1 MNQLLL
7 PSFRLKRHL
16 WPALATFA
24 SVIGASFAYLLTA
37 SPIYETSARLI
48 LDERRVSVSE
58 LGRTL
63 SEVPNSVPGG
73 PSPIATQAELVKSQQ
88 VLRRAIDQ
96 VFSQGNGES
105 LNSAPNGA
113 PTVEKLSKDL
123 RVKIIPATNILELIY
138 KNQNPE
144 LAKKVL
150 NAITEA
156 MVEEDA
162 RSIRL
167 EASSVRKF
175 LETKV
180 PEEQAKLEQA
190 EVSESQ
196 YRRASG
202 IISPVPQTESLV
214 NGLANVEDQERT
226 LIAQIREARTRGNLL
241 QRVTGV
247 NALTNAYSTIR
258 VGQDEELKKLRSSL
272 LDAEASVIDKRARLG
287 DKHPD
292 LLAAVEQRDATRA
305 LYAQQLARIIPSNR
319 GTRSSGVSDQIS
331 ADLIS
336 KFITGEVERNALES
350 RLLAVQT
357 ERSKLRAR
365 ISQFPITQQP
375 LAALVR
381 QREEA
386 ESSLKLL
393 QGKLEEARIA
403 EAQLVGNVRIID
415 RAETPSSPAA
425 PKPSMVLVV
434 AVFAGALLAAGV
446 VLLLELLDDTIRD
459 EADVEALLKLPV
471 LGVLPKLPALDLTF
485 DHLDWFLN
493 NPTLVEPYRRLL
505 KTLESRGNEKPKAI
519 LISSATVGEG
529 KSNVTACLAAV
540 AAMLSRQTLIVDA
553 DLRQPLQHK
562 FFNLPSSPGLSEVIE
577 GNSELKDALQATNV
591 KKLGILP
598 HGQLPARPSALLESP
613 VMSDILKDIASSYD
627 LVMVDTSPISAYAD
641 AITLSRYTDGILL
654 IVHPN
659 ITPKVPLLRA
669 VAELRGNG
677 ASILG
682 VVINETPDPKD
693 SYSSFGGQSQPPV
706 RTFRS
711 AISSQESAAGTSK
724 VSLGELAK
732 YFRQT

>member
-1 MNQLLL
+1 
-7 PSFRLKRHL
+7 
-16 WPALATFA
+16 
-24 SVIGASFAYLLTA
+24 
-37 SPIYETSARLI
+37 
-48 LDERRVSVSE
+48 
-58 LGRTL
+58 
-63 SEVPNSVPGG
+63 
-73 PSPIATQAELVKSQQ
+73 
-88 VLRRAIDQ
+88 
-96 VFSQGNGES
+96 
-105 LNSAPNGA
+105 
-113 PTVEKLSKDL
+113 
-123 RVKIIPATNILELIY
+123 
-138 KNQNPE
+138 
-144 LAKKVL
+144 
-150 NAITEA
+150 
-156 MVEEDA
+156 
-162 RSIRL
+162 
-167 EASSVRKF
+167 VRKF

-190 EVSESQ
+190 EVAESQ

-202 IISPVPQTESLV
+202 IISPTPQTESLV
-214 NGLANVEDQERT
+214 SGLATVEDQERT
-226 LIAQIREARTRGNLL
+226 LVAQIREARTRGNLL

-247 NALTNAYSTIR
+247 SALTNAYSAIR

-272 LDAEASVIDKRARLG
+272 LDAEASVIDKRSRLG

-292 LLAAVEQRDATRA
+292 LLAAVEQRDATRS
-305 LYAQQLARIIPSNR
+305 LYARQLARIIPINQ
-319 GTRSSGVSDQIS
+319 GANNSGISDQIS

-350 RLLAVQT
+350 RLQAVQA

-365 ISQFPITQQP
+365 IAQFPITQQP

-386 ESSLKLL
+386 ENSLKLL

-415 RAETPSSPAA
+415 RAEIPSSPAA

-505 KTLESRGNEKPKAI
+505 KTLESRGSEKPKVI
-519 LISSATVGEG
+519 LISSATIGEG

-540 AAMLSRQTLIVDA
+540 AAILSRPTLIVDA

-562 FFNLPSSPGLSEVIE
+562 FFNLPPSPGLAEVI
-577 GNSELKDALQATNV
+577 GGTSGLRDAVQPTNV
-591 KKLGILP
+591 EKLSVLP
-598 HGQLPARPSALLESP
+598 HGQLPDRPSALLESP
-613 VMSDILKDIASSYD
+613 SMSDVLKNAAANYD
-627 LVMVDTSPISAYAD
+627 LVMLDTSPISAFAD

-654 IVHPN
+654 VVHPN
-659 ITPKVPLLRA
+659 VTPKSPLLRA
-669 VAELRGNG
+669 VAELRESG

-682 VVINETPDPKD
+682 VVVNETQDPKD
-693 SYSSFGGQSQPPV
+693 NYSSFIEQSQSPV

-711 AISSQESAAGTSK
+711 PLAQEEST
-724 VSLGELAK
+724 V
-732 YFRQT
+732 

>member
-1 MNQLLL
+1 MNKLSL

-37 SPIYETSARLI
+37 SPIYETTARLI

-88 VLRRAIDQ
+88 VLRRALDQ
-96 VFSQGNGES
+96 VFGQGGGDS
-105 LNSAPNGA
+105 LRTA
-113 PTVEKLSKDL
+113 PTAEKLSKDL
-123 RVKIIPATNILELIY
+123 RVKIIPATNILELSY

-144 LAKKVL
+144 VAKKLL
-150 NAITEA
+150 NAITDA

-190 EVSESQ
+190 EVAESQ

-202 IISPVPQTESLV
+202 IISPTPQTESLV
-214 NGLANVEDQERT
+214 SGLATVEDQERT
-226 LIAQIREARTRGNLL
+226 LVAQIREARTRGNLL

-247 NALTNAYSTIR
+247 NALTNAYSVIR

-272 LDAEASVIDKRARLG
+272 LDAEASVIDKRSRLG

-292 LLAAVEQRDATRA
+292 LLAAVEQRDATRS
-305 LYAQQLARIIPSNR
+305 LYARQLARIIPVNQ
-319 GTRSSGVSDQIS
+319 GANNSGASDQIS

-350 RLLAVQT
+350 RLQAVQA

-365 ISQFPITQQP
+365 IAQFPIAQQP

-386 ESSLKLL
+386 ENSLKLL

-415 RAETPSSPAA
+415 RAEIPSSPAA

-505 KTLESRGNEKPKAI
+505 KTLESRGSEKPRVI
-519 LISSATVGEG
+519 LISSATIGEG

-540 AAMLSRQTLIVDA
+540 AAILSRPTLIVDA

-562 FFNLPSSPGLSEVIE
+562 FFNLPPSPGLAEVIR
-577 GNSELKDALQATNV
+577 GSSGLRDAVQSTNV
-591 KKLGILP
+591 EKLSVLP
-598 HGQLPARPSALLESP
+598 HGQLPDQPSALLESP
-613 VMSDILKDIASSYD
+613 SMSDVLKSAASHYD
-627 LVMVDTSPISAYAD
+627 LVMLDTSPISAFAD

-654 IVHPN
+654 VVHPN
-659 ITPKVPLLRA
+659 VTPKSPLLRA
-669 VAELRGNG
+669 VAELRENG

-682 VVINETPDPKD
+682 VVINETQDPKD
-693 SYSSFGGQSQPPV
+693 NYSSFIEQSQSPV
-706 RTFRS
+706 KTFRS
-711 AISSQESAAGTSK
+711 PLAQEESA
-724 VSLGELAK
+724 V
-732 YFRQT
+732 

>member
-1 MNQLLL
+1 MNKLSL

-37 SPIYETSARLI
+37 SPIYETTARLI

-88 VLRRAIDQ
+88 VLRRALDQ
-96 VFSQGNGES
+96 VFGQGGADS
-105 LNSAPNGA
+105 LRTA
-113 PTVEKLSKDL
+113 PTAEKLSKDL
-123 RVKIIPATNILELIY
+123 RVKIIPATNILELSY

-144 LAKKVL
+144 VAKKLL
-150 NAITEA
+150 NAITDA

-190 EVSESQ
+190 EVAESQ

-202 IISPVPQTESLV
+202 IISPTPQTESLV
-214 NGLANVEDQERT
+214 SGLATVEDQERT
-226 LIAQIREARTRGNLL
+226 LVAQIREARTRGNLL

-247 NALTNAYSTIR
+247 SALTNAYSAIR

-272 LDAEASVIDKRARLG
+272 LDAEASVIDKRSRLG

-292 LLAAVEQRDATRA
+292 LLAAVEQRDATRS
-305 LYAQQLARIIPSNR
+305 LYARQLARIIPINQ
-319 GTRSSGVSDQIS
+319 GANNSGISDQIS

-350 RLLAVQT
+350 RLQAVQA

-365 ISQFPITQQP
+365 IAQFPITQQP

-386 ESSLKLL
+386 ENSLKLL

-415 RAETPSSPAA
+415 RAEIPSSPAA

-505 KTLESRGNEKPKAI
+505 KTLESRGSEKPKVI
-519 LISSATVGEG
+519 LISSATIGEG

-540 AAMLSRQTLIVDA
+540 AAILSRPTLIVDA

-562 FFNLPSSPGLSEVIE
+562 FFNLPPSPGLAEVI
-577 GNSELKDALQATNV
+577 GGTSGLRDAVQPTNV
-591 KKLGILP
+591 EKLSVLP
-598 HGQLPARPSALLESP
+598 HGQLPDRPSALLESP
-613 VMSDILKDIASSYD
+613 SMSDVLKNAAANYD
-627 LVMVDTSPISAYAD
+627 LVMLDTSPISAFAD

-654 IVHPN
+654 VVHPN
-659 ITPKVPLLRA
+659 ITPKSPLLRA
-669 VAELRGNG
+669 VAELRESG

-682 VVINETPDPKD
+682 VVVNETQDPKD
-693 SYSSFGGQSQPPV
+693 NYSSFIEQSQSPV

-711 AISSQESAAGTSK
+711 PLAQEEST
-724 VSLGELAK
+724 V
-732 YFRQT
+732 